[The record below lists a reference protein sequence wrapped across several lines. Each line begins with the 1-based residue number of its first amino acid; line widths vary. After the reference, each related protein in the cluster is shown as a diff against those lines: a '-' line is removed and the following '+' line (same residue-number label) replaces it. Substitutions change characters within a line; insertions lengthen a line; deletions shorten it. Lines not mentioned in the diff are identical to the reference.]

1 MEDYIKSGEI
11 CKKAREYGIT
21 LVKEGTKLLDIA
33 EKVEEKIKELGG
45 ECAFPVDVSLNHIAA
60 HDTPRFN
67 DDRIL
72 KNGDVVKL
80 DIGVHVNGKVSDTA
94 VTVEVGTKKYENLIK
109 ASEEAL
115 DAAIK
120 IIKPGVKL
128 REIGSAIQET
138 IQKYGYSPIINLSGH
153 GVDEYEVHSKP
164 TIPNYDNNDDTELKE
179 NMVIAIEPFATDGEG
194 KITEGKPSGIYELI
208 NEKNTRNNNA
218 RKIINFVK
226 ERYKTLPFCE
236 RWLIKEFGV
245 GAKLSLLLLERE
257 GIIKQFNILP
267 EIKKGQVSQAE
278 RTVIVGKGVIN

>member
-128 REIGSAIQET
+128 RELGSAIQET

>member
-1 MEDYIKSGEI
+1 MEDYFKSGEI

-21 LVKEGTKLLDIA
+21 LIKEKAKLLDIA
-33 EKVEEKIKELGG
+33 EKIENKIMELGG

-60 HDTPRFN
+60 HDTPKFN

-72 KNGDVVKL
+72 NKGDVVKL

-94 VTVEVGTKKYENLIK
+94 ITVEVGTNKYERLTK

-115 DAAIK
+115 DNAMK

-128 REIGSAIQET
+128 REIGSEIQKT
-138 IQKYGYSPIINLSGH
+138 IQKYGFSPIINLSGH

-164 TIPNYDNNDDTELKE
+164 IIPNCDNNDSTELKE

-194 KITEGKPSGIYELI
+194 KVTEGKPSGIYELI

-218 RKIINFVK
+218 RKILSFIK
-226 ERYKTLPFCE
+226 EKYKTLPFCE
-236 RWLIKEFGV
+236 RWIIKEFGV

-257 GIIKQFNILP
+257 GIIKQFNVLP

>member
-128 REIGSAIQET
+128 RELGSAIQET
-138 IQKYGYSPIINLSGH
+138 IQKYGFSPIINLSGH

>member
-1 MEDYIKSGEI
+1 MEDYFKSGEI

-21 LVKEGTKLLDIA
+21 LIKEGTKLWDIA
-33 EKVEEKIKELGG
+33 EKIEEKIRELGG
-45 ECAFPVDVSLNHIAA
+45 ECAFPVDVSLNYVAA
-60 HDTPRFN
+60 HDTPKFN

-72 KNGDVVKL
+72 NISDVVKL

-94 VTVEVGTKKYENLIK
+94 VTVEVGTNKYEKLIK

-115 DAAIK
+115 DNAIK

-128 REIGSAIQET
+128 KEIGNLIQKT
-138 IQKYGYSPIINLSGH
+138 IQKYGFSPIINLSGH

-164 TIPNYDNNDDTELKE
+164 IIPNCDNNDNTELKE

-194 KITEGKPSGIYELI
+194 KVTEGKPSGIYELI
-208 NEKNTRNNNA
+208 SEKNIRNDNA
-218 RKIINFVK
+218 RKILNFVK
-226 ERYKTLPFCE
+226 EKYKTLPFCE
-236 RWLIKEFGV
+236 RWIMKEFGNS
-245 GAKLSLLLLERE
+245 AKLSLLLLERE
-257 GIIKQFNILP
+257 GIIKQFNVLP